1 MLRIFNQ
8 YMLVSYNYEYH
19 GLEALKNFPTSAE
32 FYSCFDK
39 KLNELNLKSLFY
51 TNTCNRTEILFEY
64 ENAEYATVEN
74 AQVNLEK
81 LAGDCG
87 FIKLKSKPLYLQGQ
101 DALRHLFQVACGLRS
116 MALGENQI
124 TGQLRRDS
132 QMAEESGLI
141 NGELK
146 QVLQKALGTQKI
158 VRNETGL
165 SAGSESIMSL
175 LNSELQS
182 NPNFYSYSRAAIG
195 GTGDMAN
202 KALQFIAQNGLQEVI
217 IIRQNLEKPL
227 PEYFEQT
234 LKKHNRLKIQT
245 MDWNTFLNQ
254 EDLNLNLLICAT
266 QTRKPLLNLESIKS
280 LFTKHTLIPQAP
292 IIDLGI
298 PANIEPNPELNV
310 YRLDHLLKQAN
321 EKSVLRNKYFE
332 EARPLIEKAI
342 ISLWL
347 DLIYADHHEVVTDFL
362 NKADLYQREELEELF
377 QDSPLSDL
385 SSKKRRILEDFLRKF
400 EKRTLR
406 THKELLLEILF
417 QGSDNEDSTDY
428 DWEFSE
434 PAQSI

>member
-1 MLRIFNQ
+1 MLRIFEQ
-8 YMLVSYNYEYH
+8 YILVSYNYEYH
-19 GLEALKNFPTSAE
+19 GLEALKNFPTSNE
-32 FYSCFDK
+32 FYSCFEK
-39 KLNELNLKSLFY
+39 KFLEQFNLKSLFY
-51 TNTCNRTEILFEY
+51 TNTCNRTEITFEFDSR
-64 ENAEYATVEN
+64 EHSTIEN
-74 AQVNLEK
+74 AQHCLEK
-81 LAGDCG
+81 LENHCG
-87 FIKLKSKPLYLQGQ
+87 FVKFKSKPLYLQGQ

-132 QMAEESGLI
+132 QMADESGLI

-165 SAGSESIMSL
+165 RAGSESIMSL
-175 LNSELQS
+175 LHSELQS

-202 KALQFIAQNGLQEVI
+202 KALQFIAKNGLQEVI
-217 IIRQNLEKPL
+217 IIRQNLDKPL

-234 LKKHNRLKIQT
+234 LKKHNGLKVQT
-245 MDWNTFLNQ
+245 MDWDTFLNQ

-266 QTRKPLLNLESIKS
+266 QTRKPLLSFESIQS
-280 LFTKHTLIPQAP
+280 LFSKHTLIPQAP

-298 PANIEPNPELNV
+298 PANIQPNPELNV

-332 EARPLIEKAI
+332 EARPLIEKGI

-362 NKADLYQREELEELF
+362 NKTELYQREELAELF
-377 QDSPLSDL
+377 QDSLSDL

-406 THKELLLEILF
+406 THKELFLEILF
-417 QGSDNEDSTDY
+417 QGSDKEDSTDY